1 MSLFKYRPYL
11 ICAVALTF
19 VACQSGPEDPQLRR
33 QVADLSNKIDSLT
46 YALELQREN
55 DSLAIDE
62 NTVFLVPGDSNNN
75 IKTKVG
81 YLTVDID
88 SFRDFGNGSR
98 VAFRL
103 GNPNSVTFKGM
114 RARLEW
120 KVRTES
126 GDTSFLSPVLYEFL
140 EDLPPGR
147 LTKIFIVIDDIPAN
161 RLLGVRV
168 ARVRF
173 EQIVFA
179 GDPKKIPK

>member
-1 MSLFKYRPYL
+1 MSLFKHPY
-11 ICAVALTF
+11 IFCAVALTF
-19 VACQSGPEDPQLRR
+19 VACQSGREDPQLRR
-33 QVADLSNKIDSLT
+33 QIGDLSNKVDSLT

-62 NTVFLVPGDSNNN
+62 NIVFLAPGDSGNN
-75 IKTKVG
+75 IKTAVG
-81 YLTVDID
+81 YLTADID
-88 SFRDFGNGSR
+88 SFRDFGSGSR

-103 GNPNSVTFKGM
+103 GNPNSVTLKGM

-120 KVRTES
+120 LVRSES
-126 GDTSFLSPVLYEFL
+126 GDTSFLSPVIYDFL
-140 EDLPPGR
+140 EDLPAGK
-147 LTKIFIVIDDIPAN
+147 LTKIPIVIDDIPAS

-179 GDPKKIPK
+179 TDPVKSAKR